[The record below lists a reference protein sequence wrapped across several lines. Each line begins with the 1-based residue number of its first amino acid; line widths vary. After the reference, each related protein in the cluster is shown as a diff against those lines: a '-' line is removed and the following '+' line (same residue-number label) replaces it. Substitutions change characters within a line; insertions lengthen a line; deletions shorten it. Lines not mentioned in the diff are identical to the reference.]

1 MAGFYADALGSF
13 FPTRGAVVPA
23 APAPLETADEPAAF
37 GAPPLTAA
45 LESPFL
51 ASAAVDFTGAAAA
64 GFLPSVSITK
74 NGFPTSTPYPSAA
87 KISVI
92 TPASGD
98 LIGTYVLSVS
108 TLQTISSS
116 ST

>member
-13 FPTRGAVVPA
+13 FPTNGAVDVY
-23 APAPLETADEPAAF
+23 APLETAEEPVALELAV
-37 GAPPLTAA
+37 PVA

-51 ASAAVDFTGAAAA
+51 ASDAGFYGVAAA

-74 NGFPTSTPYPSAA
+74 KGFPTSTPYPSAA

-98 LIGTYVLSVS
+98 LIGTCVLSVS

>member
-1 MAGFYADALGSF
+1 MAGFYADALVSF
-13 FPTRGAVVPA
+13 FPTRGAVVVV
-23 APAPLETADEPAAF
+23 PAPLEAVEPAAF
-37 GAPPLTAA
+37 APPVSAA

-51 ASAAVDFTGAAAA
+51 ASAPADFPGAGAV

-74 NGFPTSTPYPSAA
+74 KGFPTSTPYPSAA

-98 LIGTYVLSVS
+98 LIGTCVLSVS

>member
-1 MAGFYADALGSF
+1 VAGFYADALVSF
-13 FPTRGAVVPA
+13 FPTRGAVVVV
-23 APAPLETADEPAAF
+23 PAPLEAVEEPAAF
-37 GAPPLTAA
+37 APPVPAA

-51 ASAAVDFTGAAAA
+51 ASAPADFPGAGAV

-74 NGFPTSTPYPSAA
+74 KGFPTSTPYPSAA

-98 LIGTYVLSVS
+98 LIGTCVLSVS